1 MTATL
6 EMLPELTWRRFGATT
21 IDWETVLI
29 VLAGALYLWGAWR
42 VGRRTPGP
50 GWHGRRTLAFCGGLV
65 VSWVSVGS
73 FIGVYG
79 EVLFYDH
86 MVQHLL
92 LIMVAAGLF
101 AMGAPVELAERAT
114 SGSVHAVVVRGL
126 SSSVAEVVG
135 HPLTGFLLY
144 ALLIPLSH
152 LTSFYNLTLE
162 NGTIESVEHL
172 AFIVIGYLFW
182 RQVVAIEPSRHPLS
196 PPVRLLYLAAAV
208 PVDSFVGLALISA
221 SHELFPAYTQMHRTW
236 GPSRLTDLHLG
247 GAIMWVGGDSLMLL
261 AMIPIVIQWIRAEEA
276 KAIEVDR
283 QLDQDRFADR
293 RGQVQI

>member
-1 MTATL
+1 MIAPL
-6 EMLPELTWRRFGATT
+6 ALLPELTWRRFGATT
-21 IDWETVLI
+21 VDWETGLI
-29 VLAGALYLWGAWR
+29 IAAAALYLWGAWR
-42 VGRRTPGP
+42 VGRRTPGDR
-50 GWHGRRTLAFCGGLV
+50 WHGLRTLAFFGGLV

-79 EVLFYDH
+79 TVLFYDH
-86 MVQHLL
+86 MVQHLM

-101 AMGAPVELAERAT
+101 AMGAPVELLERAT
-114 SGSVHAVVVRGL
+114 SGSFHDVVARGL
-126 SSSVAEVVG
+126 GSKVAEVVG

-144 ALLIPLSH
+144 AVLIPLSH

-162 NGTIESVEHL
+162 NGAIESVEHL
-172 AFIVIGYLFW
+172 AFIVVGYLFW
-182 RQVVAIEPSRHPLS
+182 RPVVAIEPTRHRLS
-196 PPVRLLYLAAAV
+196 PAVRLLYLAGAV
-208 PVDSFVGLALISA
+208 PVDSFIGLALISA

-236 GPSRLTDLHLG
+236 GPSLLTDLHLG

-261 AMIPIVIQWIRAEEA
+261 AMIPVVLQWIHVEEA

-283 QLDQDRFADR
+283 LLDEDRFADR